1 MKKITIGLSA
11 LALCAATGG
20 IVGGAAFAGAR
31 SAELDAKVA
40 AEDIAKA
47 QAAIAKRKGAD
58 AVRWAEA
65 AVALNPQVAAYR
77 SVLGQAYLTAGR
89 FASARTAFAD
99 ALTLSPGDGK
109 IALNLALAQVA
120 EGDWTGARATLD
132 ANSASIAVSDR
143 GLALALAGDPAGA
156 VNLML
161 PVARSPGATPKL
173 RQNLALALAMAGRWQ
188 DARIVASMDLAPTDV
203 DKRLTEWATF
213 SRPSARYDQV
223 ATLLGVTP
231 TSDPG
236 QPVALAL
243 NAAPSAIVA
252 VEASAP
258 VAVPEPA
265 APVVAELVAKPAI
278 VFGPRAEVVQALP
291 IKPAPGKAAPG
302 KLVASGI
309 APLIRAPSGAP
320 KSFVKPLVASSTPG
334 APKVTVST
342 AVGKGNFFVQLGAY
356 ENAGVARDKWAR
368 ASRVYPGFAGK
379 APAGMSA
386 TVGGKS
392 FYRLSVGGFDR
403 AGADKLC
410 AGYRSKGGTC
420 FVRAS
425 AGDKAAGFK

>member
-20 IVGGAAFAGAR
+20 IVGGAAVAGAR
-31 SAELDAKVA
+31 SAEMDARVA

-65 AVALNPQVAAYR
+65 AVASNPQVAAYR
-77 SVLGQAYLTAGR
+77 SVLGQAYLAAGR

-132 ANSASIAVSDR
+132 ANSGSIAVSDR

-188 DARIVASMDLAPTDV
+188 DARIVAAMDLAPTDV

-243 NAAPSAIVA
+243 NAAPSAVVA
-252 VEASAP
+252 VEATAP

-265 APVVAELVAKPAI
+265 APVVSEPVGKPAI
-278 VFGPRAEVVQALP
+278 IFGPRAEVVQALP
-291 IKPAPGKAAPG
+291 VKSAPA
-302 KLVASGI
+302 KLVASGT

-334 APKVTVST
+334 APKVSVST
-342 AVGKGNFFVQLGAY
+342 VVGKGKFFVQLGAY
-356 ENAGVARDKWAR
+356 DNAGVARDKWAR

-379 APAGMSA
+379 APTGMSA

-410 AGYRSKGGTC
+410 AGYRAKGGTC
-420 FVRAS
+420 FVRAG
-425 AGDKAAGFK
+425 AGDRATSFK